1 MTEYIIGERQS
12 GKTTE
17 LIRRSAE
24 TGAYILVA
32 NKSTASLIFK
42 QAKMNGYDI
51 PYPIT
56 IDDMLSC
63 TINKSVWAKGI
74 LIDEL
79 DMLLSCL
86 FDGVPIR
93 AATITKQK
101 ITSLSHDTAE
111 TSNSLLTVKDVLSV
125 SETRYV
131 YLYIG
136 DAFITKIKPND
147 ALMYLSADVLGS
159 NIAKID
165 TENSMVRITIAGEGG
180 VTYERN

>member
-1 MTEYIIGERQS
+1 MTEYIFGARQS

-17 LIRRSAE
+17 LIRRSDE

-32 NKSTASLIFK
+32 NKSMASLIFK
-42 QAKMNGYDI
+42 QAKMNGYNI

-63 TINKSVWAKGI
+63 TINKSVWSKGI

-79 DMLLSCL
+79 DMILSDL
-86 FDGVPIR
+86 FNGVPIH
-93 AATITKQK
+93 AVTITQQK
-101 ITSLSHDTAE
+101 FTSLAHDTAE
-111 TSNSLLTVKDVLSV
+111 TSNSLLTVKDILSI

-131 YLYIG
+131 YLYVG
-136 DAFITKIKPND
+136 NAFITKIKPND
-147 ALMYLSADVLGS
+147 ALTYLSADILGS

-165 TENSMVRITIAGEGG
+165 TENDMVRITIAE
-180 VTYERN
+180 EEE

>member
-1 MTEYIIGERQS
+1 MTEYIIGERRS

-32 NKSTASLIFK
+32 NKYTASLIFN
-42 QAKMNGYDI
+42 QAKMNDYDI

-56 IDDMLSC
+56 INEVLSGN
-63 TINKSVWAKGI
+63 ISNYVMSKGI

-79 DMLLSCL
+79 DMILSGL
-86 FDGVPIR
+86 FNRVPIH
-93 AATITKQK
+93 AVTITQRK
-101 ITSLSHDTAE
+101 ITSLSHYTAE

-131 YLYIG
+131 YLYVG
-136 DAFITKIKPND
+136 DTFITKIKPKD
-147 ALMYLSADVLGS
+147 ALTYLSADILES

-165 TENSMVRITIAGEGG
+165 TENSMVRITIAEK
-180 VTYERN
+180 EE

>member
-24 TGAYILVA
+24 TRAYILVA
-32 NKSTASLIFK
+32 NKSTASLIFT
-42 QAKMNGYDI
+42 QAKMNDYDI

-56 IDDMLSC
+56 IDDMLSW
-63 TINKSVWAKGI
+63 TVNKSVWAKGI

-79 DMLLSCL
+79 DMILSDL
-86 FDGVPIR
+86 FNGVPIR

-147 ALMYLSADVLGS
+147 ALMYLSADILGS

-165 TENSMVRITIAGEGG
+165 TENSMVRITIAGKE
-180 VTYERN
+180 E

>member
-1 MTEYIIGERQS
+1 MTEYIFGARQS

-17 LIRRSAE
+17 LIRRSDE

-42 QAKMNGYDI
+42 QAKMNDYNI

-63 TINKSVWAKGI
+63 TVNKSVWSKGI

-79 DMLLSCL
+79 DIILSGL
-86 FDGVPIR
+86 FNGVPIQ
-93 AATITKQK
+93 AVTITQRK
-101 ITSLSHDTAE
+101 ITSLSHNTAE

-131 YLYIG
+131 YLYVG
-136 DAFITKIKPND
+136 DVFITKIKPND
-147 ALMYLSADVLGS
+147 ALMYLSADVLES
-159 NIAKID
+159 SIAKID
-165 TENSMVRITIAGEGG
+165 AENNTVRITIAEK
-180 VTYERN
+180 EE

>member
-1 MTEYIIGERQS
+1 MTEYIIGERRS

-42 QAKMNGYDI
+42 QAKMNDYDI

-56 IDDMLSC
+56 INEVLSG
-63 TINKSVWAKGI
+63 KSNYVMSKGI

-79 DMLLSCL
+79 DMILSGL
-86 FDGVPIR
+86 FNGVPIH
-93 AATITKQK
+93 AVTITQRK
-101 ITSLSHDTAE
+101 ITSLAHDTAE

-125 SETRYV
+125 SETRYA
-131 YLYIG
+131 YLYVG
-136 DAFITKIKPND
+136 DAFITKIKPKD
-147 ALMYLSADVLGS
+147 ALTYLSADILGS

-165 TENSMVRITIAGEGG
+165 TENSMVRITIAEK
-180 VTYERN
+180 EE

>member
-1 MTEYIIGERQS
+1 MTEYIIGERRS

-42 QAKMNGYDI
+42 QAKMNDYDI

-56 IDDMLSC
+56 INEVLSGN
-63 TINKSVWAKGI
+63 ISNYVMSKGI

-79 DMLLSCL
+79 DIILSGL
-86 FDGVPIR
+86 FNGVPIR
-93 AATITKQK
+93 AATITKRK
-101 ITSLSHDTAE
+101 FTSLSHDTAE

-147 ALMYLSADVLGS
+147 ALTFLSADILGS

-165 TENSMVRITIAGEGG
+165 TENSMVRITIAEK
-180 VTYERN
+180 EE

>member
-1 MTEYIIGERQS
+1 MTEYIIGERRS

-24 TGAYILVA
+24 TRAYILVA
-32 NKSTASLIFK
+32 NKSMASLIFK
-42 QAKMNGYDI
+42 QAKMNDYDI

-56 IDDMLSC
+56 IDDVLSGH
-63 TINKSVWAKGI
+63 IGNNVMSKGI

-79 DMLLSCL
+79 DMILSGL

-111 TSNSLLTVKDVLSV
+111 TSNSLLTVKDVLSI

-131 YLYIG
+131 YLYVG
-136 DAFITKIKPND
+136 NAFITKIKPND
-147 ALMYLSADVLGS
+147 ALTYLSADILGS

-165 TENSMVRITIAGEGG
+165 TENDMVRITIAEK
-180 VTYERN
+180 EE

>member
-1 MTEYIIGERQS
+1 MTEYIIGERRS

-32 NKSTASLIFK
+32 NKSTASLVFK
-42 QAKMNGYDI
+42 QAKMNDYDI

-56 IDDMLSC
+56 IDEVLSC
-63 TINKSVWAKGI
+63 TIDRSVWLKGI

-79 DMLLSCL
+79 DMILSRLLVE
-86 FDGVPIR
+86 VPIH
-93 AATITKQK
+93 AVTITKQK
-101 ITSLSHDTAE
+101 ITSLAHNTAE
-111 TSNSLLTVKDVLSV
+111 TSNSLLTVKDILSV

-147 ALMYLSADVLGS
+147 ALTFLSADILES

-165 TENSMVRITIAGEGG
+165 TENSMVRITIAEK
-180 VTYERN
+180 EE

>member
-1 MTEYIIGERQS
+1 MTEYIIVERRS

-32 NKSTASLIFK
+32 NKSTASLVFK
-42 QAKMNGYDI
+42 QAKMNDYDI

-56 IDDMLSC
+56 INEVLSC
-63 TINKSVWAKGI
+63 TIDRSVWLKGI

-79 DMLLSCL
+79 DMILSRLLVE
-86 FDGVPIR
+86 VPIH
-93 AATITKQK
+93 AVTITQQK
-101 ITSLSHDTAE
+101 ITSLAHDTAE

-131 YLYIG
+131 YLYVG
-136 DAFITKIKPND
+136 DAFITKIKPNE
-147 ALMYLSADVLGS
+147 ALMYLSADILGS

-165 TENSMVRITIAGEGG
+165 TENSMVRITIAGKE
-180 VTYERN
+180 E

>member
-1 MTEYIIGERQS
+1 MTEYIIGERRS

-17 LIRRSAE
+17 LIRRSAY
-24 TGAYILVA
+24 TRAYILVA

-42 QAKMNGYDI
+42 QAKMNDYDI

-56 IDDMLSC
+56 IDEVLSGN
-63 TINKSVWAKGI
+63 IGNYVMSKGI

-79 DMLLSCL
+79 DMILSGL
-86 FDGVPIR
+86 FNGVPIR
-93 AATITKQK
+93 AATITKQW

-111 TSNSLLTVKDVLSV
+111 TSNSLLTVKDVLSI

-131 YLYIG
+131 YLYVG
-136 DAFITKIKPND
+136 NAFITKIKPND
-147 ALMYLSADVLGS
+147 ALTFLSADILES

-165 TENSMVRITIAGEGG
+165 TENSMVRITIAEK
-180 VTYERN
+180 EE

>member
-42 QAKMNGYDI
+42 QAKMNDYNI

-63 TINKSVWAKGI
+63 TVNKFVWSKGV

-79 DMLLSCL
+79 DMILSSL
-86 FDGVPIR
+86 FNGAPIR
-93 AATITKQK
+93 AVTITQQK
-101 ITSLSHDTAE
+101 ITSLAHDTAE

-125 SETRYV
+125 SATRYV
-131 YLYIG
+131 YLYVG
-136 DAFITKIKPND
+136 DAFITKIKPKD
-147 ALMYLSADVLGS
+147 ALTYLSADILGS

-165 TENSMVRITIAGEGG
+165 TENSMVRITIAEK
-180 VTYERN
+180 EE

>member
-63 TINKSVWAKGI
+63 TINKSVWVKGI

-79 DMLLSCL
+79 DMILSELL
-86 FDGVPIR
+86 DRVPIR

-147 ALMYLSADVLGS
+147 ALMYLSADILGS

-165 TENSMVRITIAGEGG
+165 TENSMVRITIAEK
-180 VTYERN
+180 EE

>member
-1 MTEYIIGERQS
+1 MTEYIIGERRS

-32 NKSTASLIFK
+32 NKYTASLIFN
-42 QAKMNGYDI
+42 QAKMNDYDI

-56 IDDMLSC
+56 INEVLSGN
-63 TINKSVWAKGI
+63 ISNYVMSKGI

-79 DMLLSCL
+79 DMILSGL
-86 FDGVPIR
+86 FNRVPIH
-93 AATITKQK
+93 AVTITQRK

-111 TSNSLLTVKDVLSV
+111 TSNRLLTVKDVLSV

-131 YLYIG
+131 YLYVG
-136 DAFITKIKPND
+136 DTFITKIKPND
-147 ALMYLSADVLGS
+147 ALMYLSADVLES
-159 NIAKID
+159 SIAKID
-165 TENSMVRITIAGEGG
+165 AENNTVRITIAEK
-180 VTYERN
+180 EE

>member
-1 MTEYIIGERQS
+1 MTEYIIGERRS

-32 NKSTASLIFK
+32 NKYTASLIFN
-42 QAKMNGYDI
+42 QAKMNDYDI

-56 IDDMLSC
+56 INEVLSGN
-63 TINKSVWAKGI
+63 ISNYVMSKGI

-79 DMLLSCL
+79 DMILSGL
-86 FDGVPIR
+86 FNRVPIH
-93 AATITKQK
+93 AVTITQRK
-101 ITSLSHDTAE
+101 ITSLLHDTAE

-131 YLYIG
+131 YLYVG
-136 DAFITKIKPND
+136 NEFITKIKPSD
-147 ALMYLSADVLGS
+147 ALSYLSADILES
-159 NIAKID
+159 SIIKID
-165 TENSMVRITIAGEGG
+165 TENSMVRITIAGKE
-180 VTYERN
+180 E

>member
-42 QAKMNGYDI
+42 QAKMNDYNI

-63 TINKSVWAKGI
+63 TVNKFVWSKGV

-79 DMLLSCL
+79 DMILSSL
-86 FDGVPIR
+86 FNGVPIR
-93 AATITKQK
+93 AATITQQK

-131 YLYIG
+131 YLYVG
-136 DAFITKIKPND
+136 DAFITKIKPKD
-147 ALMYLSADVLGS
+147 ALTYLSADILGS

-165 TENSMVRITIAGEGG
+165 TENSMVRIAIAEK
-180 VTYERN
+180 EE

>member
-1 MTEYIIGERQS
+1 MTEYIFGARQS
-12 GKTTE
+12 GKTTK
-17 LIRRSAE
+17 LIRRSDE

-42 QAKMNGYDI
+42 QAKMNDYNI

-63 TINKSVWAKGI
+63 TVNKSVWSKGI

-79 DMLLSCL
+79 DMILSSL
-86 FDGVPIR
+86 FNGVPIR
-93 AATITKQK
+93 AVTITQQK
-101 ITSLSHDTAE
+101 ITSLAHDTAE
-111 TSNSLLTVKDVLSV
+111 TSNRLLTVKDVLSV

-131 YLYIG
+131 YLYVG

-147 ALMYLSADVLGS
+147 ALSYLSADIL
-159 NIAKID
+159 
-165 TENSMVRITIAGEGG
+165 ENSMVRITIAGKE
-180 VTYERN
+180 E

>member
-147 ALMYLSADVLGS
+147 ALMYLSADILGS

-165 TENSMVRITIAGEGG
+165 IENSMVRITIAGKE
-180 VTYERN
+180 E

>member
-42 QAKMNGYDI
+42 QAKMNDYNI

-56 IDDMLSC
+56 IDDMLSW
-63 TINKSVWAKGI
+63 TVDKVVWSKGI

-79 DMLLSCL
+79 DMILSCL

-93 AATITKQK
+93 AVTITKQW
-101 ITSLSHDTAE
+101 ITSLVHDTAE

-147 ALMYLSADVLGS
+147 ALMYLSADILGS

-165 TENSMVRITIAGEGG
+165 TENSMVRITIAGKE
-180 VTYERN
+180 E

>member
-17 LIRRSAE
+17 LIRRSAD
-24 TGAYILVA
+24 TGACILVA
-32 NKSTASLIFK
+32 NKSTASIIFK
-42 QAKMNGYDI
+42 QAKMNDYDI

-56 IDDMLSC
+56 INDVLSGN
-63 TINKSVWAKGI
+63 ISNYVMSKGI

-79 DMLLSCL
+79 DMILSGL
-86 FDGVPIR
+86 FNGVPIR

-111 TSNSLLTVKDVLSV
+111 TSNRLLTVKDVLSV

-131 YLYIG
+131 YLYVG
-136 DAFITKIKPND
+136 DTFITKIKPND
-147 ALMYLSADVLGS
+147 ALMYLSADVLES
-159 NIAKID
+159 SIAKID
-165 TENSMVRITIAGEGG
+165 AENNTVRITIAEK
-180 VTYERN
+180 EE

>member
-1 MTEYIIGERQS
+1 MTEYIIGEHQS

-24 TGAYILVA
+24 TRAYILVA

-51 PYPIT
+51 PYPIA
-56 IDDMLSC
+56 IVDVLSR
-63 TINKSVWAKGI
+63 TINKSVWSKGI

-79 DMLLSCL
+79 DIILSGL
-86 FDGVPIR
+86 FDGIPIH
-93 AATITKQK
+93 AVTITQRK
-101 ITSLSHDTAE
+101 ITSLAHDTAE
-111 TSNSLLTVKDVLSV
+111 TSNRLLTVKDVLSV

-147 ALMYLSADVLGS
+147 ALTYLSADILES

-165 TENSMVRITIAGEGG
+165 TENSMVRITIAGKE
-180 VTYERN
+180 E

>member
-1 MTEYIIGERQS
+1 MTEYIIGERRS

-42 QAKMNGYDI
+42 QAKMNDYNI

-63 TINKSVWAKGI
+63 TVNKFVWSKGV

-79 DMLLSCL
+79 DIILSSL
-86 FDGVPIR
+86 FNGAPIH
-93 AATITKQK
+93 AVTITQQK
-101 ITSLSHDTAE
+101 ITSLAHDTAE

-131 YLYIG
+131 YLYVG
-136 DAFITKIKPND
+136 DAFITKIKPKD
-147 ALMYLSADVLGS
+147 ALTYLSADILGS

-165 TENSMVRITIAGEGG
+165 TENSMVRITIAEK
-180 VTYERN
+180 EE

>member
-1 MTEYIIGERQS
+1 MTEYIFGARQS

-17 LIRRSAE
+17 LIRRSDE

-32 NKSTASLIFK
+32 NKSMASLIFK
-42 QAKMNGYDI
+42 QAKMNGYNI

-63 TINKSVWAKGI
+63 TINKSVWSKGI

-79 DMLLSCL
+79 DTILSGL
-86 FDGVPIR
+86 FDGVPIC
-93 AATITKQK
+93 AATITKQW
-101 ITSLSHDTAE
+101 ITSLSHDTTE
-111 TSNSLLTVKDVLSV
+111 TSNGLLTVKDILSI

-131 YLYIG
+131 YLYVG
-136 DAFITKIKPND
+136 NAFITKIKPND
-147 ALMYLSADVLGS
+147 ALTYLSADILGS

-165 TENSMVRITIAGEGG
+165 TENDMVRITIAE
-180 VTYERN
+180 EEE